1 MIEAMSCGTPVIAT
15 RHGAVPEVV
24 RRKETGFIVDTLD
37 DMITCIGKIDT
48 ISRERCRAH
57 VMERFSVEKMVDG
70 YEGVMKK
77 VLKT

>member
-1 MIEAMSCGTPVIAT
+1 
-15 RHGAVPEVV
+15 
-24 RRKETGFIVDTLD
+24 
-37 DMITCIGKIDT
+37 MITCIGKIDT